1 MTQQKKEKKK
11 RKSRK
16 QEYRYHVVLR
26 AVIGK
31 MEEWSIDTTKKE
43 EKENQDNRK
52 IEIRWSSELLFQ
64 VSVSGANTSH

>member
-16 QEYRYHVVLR
+16 QEYRYQVVLR

-43 EKENQDNRK
+43 EKENQENRK

>member
-1 MTQQKKEKKK
+1 
-11 RKSRK
+11 
-16 QEYRYHVVLR
+16 
-26 AVIGK
+26 

-43 EKENQDNRK
+43 EKENQENRK